1 MKQLVFLFVLLV
13 SVILFA
19 AWLTNP
25 NNVNL
30 LFANKVSLPQPP
42 GIQKQEDV
50 VPKYIQVGSSQF
62 TVEVAKTESDR
73 KTGLSGRTS
82 LDEDSG
88 MLFVFATTDVRPR
101 FWMKDMKFPI
111 DIIWIDN
118 NKVVQISENI
128 PILMKELPDDKIPFY
143 VPRQPVDYV
152 LEVTAGT
159 AKNEGIK
166 IGDSVELPQL

>member
-13 SVILFA
+13 SVILLA

-25 NNVNL
+25 TNVNL
-30 LFANKVSLPQPP
+30 LFAKKISLPQPP
-42 GIQKQEDV
+42 GVENQEDAA
-50 VPKYIQVGSSQF
+50 PKYVKVGSRQF

-82 LDEDSG
+82 LDKNSG

-118 NKVVQISENI
+118 NKIVQISENI
-128 PILMKELPDDKIPFY
+128 PILIKELPDDKISFY

-166 IGDSVELPQL
+166 VGDSVELPKL